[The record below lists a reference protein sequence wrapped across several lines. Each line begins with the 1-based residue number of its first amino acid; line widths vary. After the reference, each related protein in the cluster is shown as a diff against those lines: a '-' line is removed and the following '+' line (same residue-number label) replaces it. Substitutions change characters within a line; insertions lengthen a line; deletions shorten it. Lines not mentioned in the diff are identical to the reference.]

1 MIRLATVEDAEQLE
15 ILNSEFNGQGET
27 GLECI
32 RASLLHNRQ
41 EIVIVDD
48 KNGELTGFICIQLK
62 KSFCYNRYLPEVTEL
77 YVRRRFR
84 RQGIAS
90 EMLSFAENYCKSR
103 YPVQSLELLT
113 GEDNFAAQAVYKMAG
128 YEKDRETHMQKQI
141 EK

>member
-1 MIRLATVEDAEQLE
+1 MVRLATVEDADQLE
-15 ILNSEFNGQGET
+15 TLNSEFNGQGET
-27 GLECI
+27 NLKGI

-62 KSFCYNRYLPEVTEL
+62 KSFCYDRYLLEVTEL
-77 YVRRRFR
+77 YVRRCFR

-90 EMLSFAENYCKSR
+90 EMLSFAENYCKSH
-103 YPVQSLELLT
+103 YPVQGLELLT
-113 GEDNFAAQAVYKMAG
+113 GEDNFAAQAVYKIMG
-128 YEKDRETHMQKQI
+128 YKKDGEIHMQKQI